1 MKVYNQ
7 WARGKVN
14 TLLVSPGSEH
24 PDNSEW
30 NTTTVIKGE
39 TVRVPKSFSIRFV
52 KGVAEVDA
60 QIGKYLIDKKMAH
73 KAPQDE
79 VSGVHSTL
87 ILAADLEAAEGL
99 A

>member
-14 TLLVSPGSEH
+14 TLLVSPGAEH
-24 PDNSEW
+24 PENSDW

-39 TVRVPKSFSIRFV
+39 TVRVPKSFSVRFV
-52 KGVAEVDA
+52 KGVAEVDP
-60 QIGKYLIDKKMAH
+60 QIGKYLIDKKMAN
-73 KAPQDE
+73 KTPQEE

-87 ILAADLEAAEGL
+87 ILASDLEAAEGL